1 MNKHTEHDTREH
13 LLATGEQLCLQRGFT
28 GMGLSE
34 LLKTAEVPKGSFYHY
49 FRSKEAFG
57 VAMLE
62 RHYAAYHQRLTELLQ
77 SGEGNYRD
85 RILAYYQ
92 QTLNQFCQHG
102 TISGCLTVKLSAEV
116 CDLSEDMRSA
126 MDKGARGVIALLSQA
141 LENGRKNHC
150 LTFCGEP
157 LQQAQVLYALWLGA
171 NLQAKISRSFE
182 PLENALAH
190 VKNII
195 ATPAVYQAFFI
206 TRRPGAFM
214 SSEKLY
220 SPLKVGA
227 ITAAN
232 RIFMAPLTRLRS
244 IEPGDIPTPL
254 MAEYYRQR
262 ASAGLIISEA
272 TQISAQ
278 AKGYAGAPGIHSQEQ
293 IAAWKKITAGVHA
306 ENGHMAVQLWHTG
319 RISHAS
325 LQPGGQAPVAPSAL
339 SAGTRT
345 SLRDENG
352 QAIRVETSMPRALE
366 LGEIPG
372 IVNDFRQAIANAR
385 EAGFD
390 LVELHSAHG
399 YLLHQFLSPSSNHRT
414 DQYGGSV
421 ENRARLVLE
430 VVDAGIEEWGADRIG
445 IRISPIGTFQNTD
458 NGPNE
463 EADALYLIEQLGK
476 RGIAYLHMSEPDWA
490 GGEPYTDAF
499 REKVRARFHG
509 PIIGAGAY
517 TVEKAETL
525 IGKGLIDAVAFGRD
539 WIANPDLV
547 ARLQRKAELNPQRAE
562 SFYGGGAEGYT
573 DYPTL

>member
-1 MNKHTEHDTREH
+1 
-13 LLATGEQLCLQRGFT
+13 
-28 GMGLSE
+28 
-34 LLKTAEVPKGSFYHY
+34 
-49 FRSKEAFG
+49 
-57 VAMLE
+57 
-62 RHYAAYHQRLTELLQ
+62 
-77 SGEGNYRD
+77 
-85 RILAYYQ
+85 
-92 QTLNQFCQHG
+92 
-102 TISGCLTVKLSAEV
+102 
-116 CDLSEDMRSA
+116 
-126 MDKGARGVIALLSQA
+126 
-141 LENGRKNHC
+141 
-150 LTFCGEP
+150 
-157 LQQAQVLYALWLGA
+157 
-171 NLQAKISRSFE
+171 
-182 PLENALAH
+182 
-190 VKNII
+190 
-195 ATPAVYQAFFI
+195 
-206 TRRPGAFM
+206 M

-278 AKGYAGAPGIHSQEQ
+278 AKGYAGAPGIHSPEQ

-366 LGEIPG
+366 LEEIPG

-445 IRISPIGTFQNTD
+445 IRVSPIGTFQNTD

-490 GGEPYTDAF
+490 GGDPYTDAF